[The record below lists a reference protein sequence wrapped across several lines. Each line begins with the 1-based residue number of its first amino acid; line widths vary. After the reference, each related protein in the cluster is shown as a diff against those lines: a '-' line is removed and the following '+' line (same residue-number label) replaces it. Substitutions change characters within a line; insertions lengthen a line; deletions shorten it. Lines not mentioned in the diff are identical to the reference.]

1 MESTLNLDRDFS
13 FATNVSGLQAPTG
26 GKDVPEG
33 FYKAVIADMYVNPE
47 KNAGRIIIKLKIT
60 EGPFAGSTR
69 TTGLN
74 IPKGVEDKV
83 RYYWRGL
90 LESCGYTPAQLDAGE
105 LSLSADTFMT
115 RGCFIYYN
123 PPASEG
129 DYDTLNFLPP
139 SIWEVQSKDFV
150 PSSAKNT
157 AGNGNGAPVIIT
169 PSNGGGTALGS
180 TSSKSDILKRLGM
193 GG

>member
-1 MESTLNLDRDFS
+1 METSINLDRSFS

-33 FYKAVIADMYVNPE
+33 YYKTVIADMYINPE
-47 KNAGRIIIKLKIT
+47 KNAGRIIIKLKVT

-74 IPKGVEDKV
+74 KPKGAEDKV

-105 LSLSADTFMT
+105 LSLSADTFMG
-115 RGCFIYYN
+115 RGCFIYYK

-129 DYDTLNFLPP
+129 EYDTLKFLPP
-139 SIWEVQSKDFV
+139 SFWEVQAKEFV
-150 PSSAKNT
+150 PSSSNEGKAAAKS
-157 AGNGNGAPVIIT
+157 APVSISSGSNGA
-169 PSNGGGTALGS
+169 ALGS
-180 TSSKSDILKRLGM
+180 TASKADILKRLGM
-193 GG
+193 G

>member
-1 MESTLNLDRDFS
+1 MESTINLDRSFS

-33 FYKAVIADMYVNPE
+33 FYKTVIADMYVNPE
-47 KNAGRIIIKLKIT
+47 KNAGRIVIKLKVT

-74 IPKGVEDKV
+74 IPKGAEDKV

-105 LSLSADTFMT
+105 LSLSADTFMN
-115 RGCFIYYN
+115 RGCFIYYK

-150 PSSAKNT
+150 PSFAKDT
-157 AGNGNGAPVIIT
+157 KGSVKATPVAIN
-169 PSNGGGTALGS
+169 PGSNGGGTALGS
-180 TSSKSDILKRLGM
+180 TASKADILKRLGM
-193 GG
+193 G